1 MVILCFL
8 ISKNKEKNTREIYRT
23 TKERDTKNLKILNLM
38 PNTSMAIEILVLVH
52 IPVDSKVF
60 R

>member
-23 TKERDTKNLKILNLM
+23 TKESDTKNLKILNLM